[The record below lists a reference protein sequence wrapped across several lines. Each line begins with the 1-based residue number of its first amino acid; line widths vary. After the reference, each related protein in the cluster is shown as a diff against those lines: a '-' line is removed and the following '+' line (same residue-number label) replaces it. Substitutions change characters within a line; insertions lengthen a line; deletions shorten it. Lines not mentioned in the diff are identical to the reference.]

1 MLYIFSCMPVS
12 SPDIGQSGTC
22 PQLVCS
28 SLSAFPGTSGLIA
41 RLLNNPHSNLSQL
54 KLTYVSLFTEHFWT
68 RWMKSHPFDA
78 VALLFLSSPLL
89 HKSWCSASTG
99 LGIGSWFCICW
110 LGQKKEVE
118 LSCASSY
125 YLSFSC
131 LPHPS
136 ADFFFFFWASICCW
150 DPVKSRDSTWCFLL
164 DLSIARL
171 WHS

>member
-12 SPDIGQSGTC
+12 SPDVGQSGTC

-41 RLLNNPHSNLSQL
+41 RLQNNPHSKLCQL
-54 KLTYVSLFTEHFWT
+54 KLTYLSLFREHFWT

-99 LGIGSWFCICW
+99 LGIGSWFCTWW
-110 LGQKKEVE
+110 LEQKKK
-118 LSCASSY
+118 LN
-125 YLSFSC
+125 YLVLLHIICHSVVS
-131 LPHPS
+131 LIHQH
-136 ADFFFFFWASICCW
+136 FFFFPEFPFA
-150 DPVKSRDSTWCFLL
+150 
-164 DLSIARL
+164 ARIL
-171 WHS
+171 

>member
-99 LGIGSWFCICW
+99 LGIGSWFCLCW
-110 LGQKKEVE
+110 LGQKKKLNYLV
-118 LSCASSY
+118 LLHIICHSVVSLIHQQTFFSFF
-125 YLSFSC
+125 LSFHLLLRSC
-131 LPHPS
+131 KIKRFYLM
-136 ADFFFFFWASICCW
+136 FL
-150 DPVKSRDSTWCFLL
+150 TWFIY
-164 DLSIARL
+164 S
-171 WHS
+171 